1 MYLQTQGAGK
11 GDVYYYDGEFSK
23 WSKVANILG
32 PAGAAGAMGPQG
44 EPGEQ
49 GPQGP
54 KGDTGDVGGFI
65 NIRGQLTSTEFLPSP
80 ATLNDPTAAYLVGD
94 NKDLYIQVG
103 DTKETRVWTNVGML
117 NMGTY
122 VEVDGNFQNVW
133 SPDSLAADIARVE
146 GEIPDVSKM
155 VTTNTEQTITGK
167 KTFGRLGGLAIQC
180 STGGAVTL
188 KGPIL
193 GSYTAMFPDKPHGS
207 SATIAMTDDIKTYTA
222 GENITIDENNVISAT
237 GGGSTPENMVT
248 TNTGQTITGYKKFI
262 NANGITFA
270 RAAAG
275 KPQHKIIGAEGALTI
290 SYTHTL
296 PDKSGTFAM
305 TSDIP
310 DVSGLATK
318 AELEADVTGLNS
330 AISDKADK
338 TYVDSRTLRTR
349 AYEINGLAEL
359 QQYFTDIHPNI
370 TGAYGEII
378 IQECNTSNRRS
389 MMSMAIKLL
398 LNHTETLPAGTAL
411 MTASP
416 DFFTHRMMCFG
427 EATCANT
434 SNVTPTNQTRVA
446 IGLNNATLYLSGQ
459 LTTTHKV
466 VNICSNFSV
475 VMPEDSPSLR

>member
-1 MYLQTQGAGK
+1 MLKYGNKEIRNLQEQVLKNAQDILGIKEINDIGIKVIGKVASENDLPDPLEYEGEYGDTYAVGAEAPYKFYVYTRPFSEGADPTWFDIGVVQLQGEKGDRGEKGDKGDTGESTAWNVGTNPPFSGSYYKWGDMYLQTQGAGK

-32 PAGAAGAMGPQG
+32 PAGANGAMGPQG

-94 NKDLYIQVG
+94 NKDLYIQIG

-155 VTTNTEQTITGK
+155 VTTNTEQTISGK
-167 KTFGRLGGLAIQC
+167 KTFGRLGGLAIQG

-193 GSYTAMFPDKPHGS
+193 GSYTAMFPAKPQGS

-222 GENITIDENNVISAT
+222 GENITISENNVISAT
-237 GGGSTPENMVT
+237 GGSSYTAGD
-248 TNTGQTITGYKKFI
+248 
-262 NANGITFA
+262 GI
-270 RAAAG
+270 
-275 KPQHKIIGAEGALTI
+275 KIEDDTI
-290 SYTHTL
+290 SMQV
-296 PDKSGTFAM
+296 P
-305 TSDIP
+305 
-310 DVSGLATK
+310 VSK
-318 AELEADVTGLNS
+318 
-330 AISDKADK
+330 
-338 TYVDSRTLRTR
+338 
-349 AYEINGLAEL
+349 
-359 QQYFTDIHPNI
+359 
-370 TGAYGEII
+370 
-378 IQECNTSNRRS
+378 
-389 MMSMAIKLL
+389 
-398 LNHTETLPAGTAL
+398 ET
-411 MTASP
+411 
-416 DFFTHRMMCFG
+416 
-427 EATCANT
+427 
-434 SNVTPTNQTRVA
+434 V
-446 IGLNNATLYLSGQ
+446 
-459 LTTTHKV
+459 
-466 VNICSNFSV
+466 
-475 VMPEDSPSLR
+475 PEY